1 MSVDTGGAVLIVVT
15 AWAVEVG
22 NLVAVATVG
31 SFCGDVEVRK
41 SNVSGVETDGK
52 LLDEA
57 TLGWPGGAA
66 NCTCILPASC
76 QIGTTA
82 PESRPKRV
90 VAEATDEQIAE
101 AAAKKA
107 AAEEKAAKAKAK
119 KDEKAVAKEGKK
131 TKASKEAEGSEE
143 EKELVKASKA
153 QLATIRKQLV
163 SLSPP
168 LSPSLSLFLSSLLLS
183 LSSLSLS
190 LARSFSLSCSFSP
203 ALSLSHTLTPSL
215 SLLLALSLFLSLS
228 FFLSLSLLLSLSL
241 IFVSVLPFRI
251 PLDLCVLVQA
261 AKRKA
266 GEEITTDDE
275 LEAAGFMSL

>member
-1 MSVDTGGAVLIVVT
+1 
-15 AWAVEVG
+15 VEVG
-22 NLVAVATVG
+22 NVVAVATVG

-90 VAEATDEQIAE
+90 VAEATEEQIAE

-107 AAEEKAAKAKAK
+107 AVEERAAKAKAK
-119 KDEKAVAKEGKK
+119 KDEKAAAKEGKK

-153 QLATIRKQLV
+153 QLATIRKQL
-163 SLSPP
+163 
-168 LSPSLSLFLSSLLLS
+168 
-183 LSSLSLS
+183 
-190 LARSFSLSCSFSP
+190 
-203 ALSLSHTLTPSL
+203 
-215 SLLLALSLFLSLS
+215 
-228 FFLSLSLLLSLSL
+228 
-241 IFVSVLPFRI
+241 
-251 PLDLCVLVQA
+251 A